1 MKEYQ
6 RADLRPGMRF
16 DKPLYLPD
24 GNLIVQAGVQLTE
37 DDIERME
44 KWQIETVRTEGDM
57 LELQPVAPATVT
69 PPVISAAAVEAAL
82 KGVSAPAPAVTP
94 AAPAATPAPAAGGD
108 TARLEEIRR
117 LTELRV
123 IAQKKKEIITL
134 YSSTLETTRQLIE
147 TLATGLPVDKS
158 RVDEIVTPL
167 VNEVPK
173 HKNIFVGC
181 ALQKGRTGE
190 YLFSHSLNV
199 CIFSLVI
206 GAGMGYARSLLHDLA
221 IGALLH
227 DVGMLKVPK
236 HIREKKRKLEES
248 EYNLIKTHPIHGYR
262 ILSKYKVFPVN
273 VQAAVLQHHE
283 CFDGSGYPQKMSGDG
298 IAEMA
303 RVISVADV
311 FDALTKKR
319 SWRDENKGYDAM
331 RNILQES
338 KSRFDP
344 KALQV
349 FLANMAIY
357 PIGSLVQ
364 LSTKEFAVVVDANE
378 KTPLRPTVKVLFD
391 GDKRRL
397 AEARIVDLLRQ
408 PGVMI
413 ARGVDKEELD
423 ISTVDEL

>member
-1 MKEYQ
+1 MKELK
-6 RADLRPGMRF
+6 RTELRPGMRF
-16 DKPLYLPD
+16 DRPLYLPD
-24 GNLIVQAGVQLTE
+24 GQLIVQAGVQLSN
-37 DDIERME
+37 DDLERME
-44 KWQIETVRTEGDM
+44 KWQVEILHTEGNLLDGA
-57 LELQPVAPATVT
+57 PVV
-69 PPVISAAAVEAAL
+69 SAAAVAAAL
-82 KGVSAPAPAVTP
+82 QPAAAPVSA
-94 AAPAATPAPAAGGD
+94 AAGGD
-108 TARLEEIRR
+108 NARLEQIRR
-117 LTELRV
+117 MTELRV
-123 IAQKKKEIITL
+123 LAQKKKEIIAL
-134 YSSTLETTRQLIE
+134 YSSTLDAARQVIE
-147 TLATGLPVDKS
+147 TLSTGLPVDKQ
-158 RVDEIVTPL
+158 RIDDLVQPL
-167 VNEVPK
+167 IAEVPK
-173 HKNIFVGC
+173 YKNIFVGC
-181 ALQKGRTGE
+181 ALQKGGSGD

-206 GAGMGYARSLLHDLA
+206 GAGFDYSRLLMQDLA

-262 ILSKYKVFPVN
+262 ILNKYKVFSLN

-283 CFDGSGYPQKMSGDG
+283 CFDGSGYPQKMSGEG
-298 IAEMA
+298 IADLA

-338 KSRFDP
+338 ESRFDP
-344 KALQV
+344 RALKV

-364 LSTKEFAVVVDANE
+364 LNTKEYAVVVDANE

-391 GDKRRL
+391 PDKRRL
-397 AEARIVDLLRQ
+397 VEARIVDLLQ
-408 PGVMI
+408 EPSLMI
-413 ARGVDKEELD
+413 ARGIDREELD
-423 ISTVDEL
+423 VSTVDEL